1 MPAKLTTTIRN
12 IEIRVEKE
20 ANRQLIKGFHEYL
33 TSIDTSKNYQNGL
46 IKVIRFAQHSFILSK
61 TNFRLT
67 RSRVIS
73 H

>member
-1 MPAKLTTTIRN
+1 LPAKLITTIKN
-12 IEIRVEKE
+12 IEIRVENE
-20 ANRQLIKGFHEYL
+20 TNRQLIKEFHEYL

-46 IKVIRFAQHSFILSK
+46 IKVIRFAQHLFILSK
-61 TNFRLT
+61 TNFCLT